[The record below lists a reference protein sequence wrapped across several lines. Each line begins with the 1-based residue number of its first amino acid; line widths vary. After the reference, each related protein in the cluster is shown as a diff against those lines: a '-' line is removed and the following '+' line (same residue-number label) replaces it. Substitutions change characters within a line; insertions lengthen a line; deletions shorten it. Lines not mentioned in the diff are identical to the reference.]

1 MEWLGFESQRTLG
14 FPHSADSVA
23 KSDSVSTDYRDR
35 RANYASN
42 TKRMI
47 RAQKLSG
54 MTLAMSYYSDYSEVR
69 FRKLLISNIDYS
81 NFQLSDFETPSPED
95 PSDNTDISW
104 NELIPKKVNVDPFLK
119 CASSWA
125 VAVTTYMY
133 MKYKQADPLWTVSQ
147 NHFD

>member
-1 MEWLGFESQRTLG
+1 
-14 FPHSADSVA
+14 
-23 KSDSVSTDYRDR
+23 
-35 RANYASN
+35 
-42 TKRMI
+42 MI

-119 CASSWA
+119 CASHHIYVHEIQTGRS
-125 VAVTTYMY
+125 TL
-133 MKYKQADPLWTVSQ
+133 DSESESL
-147 NHFD
+147 

>member
-1 MEWLGFESQRTLG
+1 
-14 FPHSADSVA
+14 
-23 KSDSVSTDYRDR
+23 
-35 RANYASN
+35 
-42 TKRMI
+42 MI